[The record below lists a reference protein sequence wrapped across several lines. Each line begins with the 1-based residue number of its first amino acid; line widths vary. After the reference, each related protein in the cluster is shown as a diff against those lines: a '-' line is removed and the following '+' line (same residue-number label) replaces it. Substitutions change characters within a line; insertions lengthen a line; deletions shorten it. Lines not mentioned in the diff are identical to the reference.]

1 MKELRQ
7 DNKYG
12 STIEVVYDLKEVDL
26 KYETA
31 ANLALFPENEIAVV
45 ERAAKAL
52 KMNLS

>member
-7 DNKYG
+7 NTEYG
-12 STIEVVYDLKEVDL
+12 STLEVVYDVKGVDL

-31 ANLALFPENEIAVV
+31 ANLALFPENESHIV

-52 KMNLS
+52 KINLD